1 MALQTSGQIGLDDI
15 YDEFFDTDAY
25 RTNGIG
31 ARLGDTKNFDW
42 FTNFNFSTAAT
53 HPVAM
58 SDFYGASIRTSK
70 IGVGVRTDTTFIPD
84 TIGYGFGSGVRQ
96 NFYTPESGTYYDPLD
111 YGNYTRSFNL
121 ITNYSMTGLHAI
133 EYGSFYRITLSVTSA
148 IAANYAS
155 NAGFTTMT
163 VKGRASVNSSPSTA
177 SLDRTDATYFSEV
190 QDHDLP
196 SPSSPMQWTWDSSD
210 KTQSGS
216 IYEIFNLIK
225 TARLQT
231 SFSKIVAVK
240 FT

>member
-1 MALQTSGQIGLDDI
+1 
-15 YDEFFDTDAY
+15 
-25 RTNGIG
+25 
-31 ARLGDTKNFDW
+31 
-42 FTNFNFSTAAT
+42 
-53 HPVAM
+53 
-58 SDFYGASIRTSK
+58 
-70 IGVGVRTDTTFIPD
+70 
-84 TIGYGFGSGVRQ
+84 
-96 NFYTPESGTYYDPLD
+96 
-111 YGNYTRSFNL
+111 
-121 ITNYSMTGLHAI
+121 
-133 EYGSFYRITLSVTSA
+133 
-148 IAANYAS
+148 
-155 NAGFTTMT
+155 MT